1 MLTAW
6 AIRVREVNVF
16 DQPLRF
22 AVLGPVRAWRNEDEL
37 DMGSP
42 QQQVVLAALLMAGG
56 RALTLGELIDSVWG
70 HDPPATAVNV
80 IRTYAS
86 RLRKVLEP
94 GTATHGPPRVLVSVG
109 NGYALHVRKGALD
122 AAEFERKVAQAVRL
136 RREGHTADAADLLH
150 EALRHTQPV
159 ALVGLPGPFAEA
171 ERARL
176 GEQRLAA
183 LEARIEADLELGRHR
198 DVTTELISLI
208 HAHPLRE
215 QLCRMLMLALYR
227 SGRPA
232 EALDAYRRTRRVLVD
247 MLGIEPGAHLQD
259 LHARILAA
267 DPSLDLQS
275 PERTAPRT
283 HSPEPGTPSAVRPA
297 QLPSDL
303 PDFVGRSSELDR
315 VRALLPADG
324 RAPSTVII
332 TAIGGMAGIGKT
344 TLAVHWAHEVAH
356 RFPDGQLCVNLRG
369 FDPADTAVAP
379 GEAVRMF
386 LDALGVPAAQIPAGF
401 DAQVAL
407 YRSKLVG
414 RRMLIL
420 LDNARD
426 TDQVRPLLPGSPG
439 SLVVVTSRNR
449 LTGLVARE
457 GARPLTLDQLSHEE
471 AYELLARRIGDGR
484 PAAEPDAVEEII
496 ARCARLPLALA
507 VVAAHAAEHPGFPLR
522 AVADAL
528 RESQDSLDAFE
539 AGDALTTDLRAVFS
553 WSYHALSAP
562 AARLFRLLS
571 LHCGSDVSA
580 PAAAALTG
588 LPLRENRTLL
598 RELTRAHMLTEH
610 SPDRYVLH
618 DLLRVYAAECVHA
631 DESEQEID
639 RAQARMLAWY
649 LYTADSTCAHITPAR
664 RRVPLDPP
672 PDDCHPLVF
681 QTYDQA
687 LEWCE
692 TERGN
697 LVAVVHRA
705 VALGDLGTAWRLPA
719 ALWGFFYLRNHFRD
733 WLEVTGTGLSAA
745 RADGDLRGQA
755 QSLLDRAAALRLS
768 KRYDETI
775 HHLRQALV
783 VWRELGDRPGWARTV
798 NNLGDA
804 YLQAGQTKK
813 AIEYFRRGLTLVR
826 IVGTVWGEGIS
837 LTNLGDAYQRLGRYE
852 EAVDCLEKALTV
864 LRANGN
870 RWVEGVALDIL
881 GAVRHR
887 LGDPGT
893 AVGLLE
899 RAAAVH
905 RDVGNQHGE
914 LHTLFRL
921 GDLHLAE
928 GRPDAARVCWDAA
941 TAVLRSFDTSPGDE
955 LRRLG
960 RAPDGSPAEMPEE
973 EHLWAS

>member
-1 MLTAW
+1 
-6 AIRVREVNVF
+6 
-16 DQPLRF
+16 
-22 AVLGPVRAWRNEDEL
+22 
-37 DMGSP
+37 MGSP
-42 QQQVVLAALLMAGG
+42 QQQVVLAALLTAGD
-56 RALTLGELIDSVWG
+56 RALTLGELIDAVWG
-70 HDPPATAVNV
+70 HAPPTTAVNV

-94 GTATHGPPRVLVSVG
+94 GTAADGPPRVLVSVG
-109 NGYALHVRKGALD
+109 DGYALHVREGALD
-122 AAEFERKVAQAVRL
+122 AAEFERKVTRAGKL
-136 RREGHTADAADLLH
+136 RAEGHTADTADLLR
-150 EALRHTQPV
+150 EALRDTQPV
-159 ALVGLPGPFAEA
+159 ALVGLSGPFAEA

-176 GEQRLAA
+176 GEQRLVA
-183 LEARIEADLELGRHR
+183 LESRIEADLELGRHR
-198 DVTTELISLI
+198 DVTAELLSLI

-247 MLGIEPGAHLQD
+247 QLGIEPGARLQE

-267 DPSLDLQS
+267 DPSLDLRS
-275 PERTAPRT
+275 PERITPRT
-283 HSPEPGTPSAVRPA
+283 PSPEPVTLSAVRPA
-297 QLPSDL
+297 QLPPDL
-303 PDFVGRSSELDR
+303 PGFVGRGSELDR
-315 VRALLPADG
+315 VRALLPAEG
-324 RAPSTVII
+324 QTPSTAII
-332 TAIGGMAGIGKT
+332 TTIGGMAGIGKT
-344 TLAVHWAHEVAH
+344 TLAVHWAHEITH
-356 RFPDGQLCVNLRG
+356 RFPDGQLYVNLRG
-369 FDPADTAVAP
+369 FEPAGTTMAP
-379 GEAVRMF
+379 AEAVRMF

-439 SLVVVTSRNR
+439 SLVIVTSRNR

-471 AYELLARRIGDGR
+471 AYELLAQRIGDGR

-522 AVADAL
+522 AVVDAL

-553 WSYHALSAP
+553 WSYHALSPP
-562 AARLFRLLS
+562 AARLFRLLA
-571 LHCGSDVSA
+571 LHCGSGVSA

-588 LPLRENRTLL
+588 LPLRETRTLL
-598 RELTRAHMLTEH
+598 RELTRAHMLTEC
-610 SPDRYVLH
+610 PPGRYGLH
-618 DLLRVYAAECVHA
+618 DLLRVYAAECVQA
-631 DESEQEID
+631 DESEQETD

-649 LYTADSTCAHITPAR
+649 LYTADSTYAHITPTR

-672 PDDCHPLVF
+672 PDDCRPLVF
-681 QTYDQA
+681 TTYDQA

-697 LVAVVHRA
+697 LVAAVHRA

-719 ALWGFFYLRNHFRD
+719 VLWGFFYLRGHRRD

-745 RADGDLRGQA
+745 RVDGDLRGRA
-755 QSLLDRAAALRLS
+755 QSLVDRAAALRLS
-768 KRYDETI
+768 ERYDETI
-775 HHLRQALV
+775 DHLRQALV
-783 VWRELGDRPGWARTV
+783 VWRELGDRAGWVRTV
-798 NNLGDA
+798 GNLGDA
-804 YLQAGQTKK
+804 YLQVGRTKK
-813 AIEYFRRGLTLVR
+813 AVEYFRRGLTVGR
-826 IVGTVWGEGIS
+826 ILGSVWGEGIA
-837 LTNLGDAYQRLGRYE
+837 LTNLGDAYQRLGRYD
-852 EAVDCLEKALTV
+852 EAVDCLENALTV
-864 LRANGN
+864 LSANGA

-881 GAVRHR
+881 GTVRHR
-887 LGDPGT
+887 LGDPGA

-905 RDVGNQHGE
+905 RDVGNRQGE

-928 GRPDAARVCWDAA
+928 GRPDAARACWDAA
-941 TAVLRSFDTSPGDE
+941 IAVLPSSDTSLAGE
-955 LRRLG
+955 MLRRLG
-960 RAPDGSPAEMPEE
+960 RAPDGGPAVVVPEE
-973 EHLWAS
+973 EPSRSS